1 MNVWF
6 AFQGFKVESSDNW
19 LPTERCLAPYAY
31 PPGSCLGREFSEP
44 EHPFRSPFERDRDRV
59 VHSTAFRRL
68 AKKTQ
73 VFPSPSN
80 DHHRNRLTHTIEVAQ
95 ISRVV
100 ARQLGLEEDLTE
112 AIALAHDLGHPPFGH
127 AGEEELSDCMAKE
140 GGFEHNVHALRIVT
154 KLEYRYPEF
163 MGLNLTWEV
172 REAFSHHAKLLNP
185 EVLGFRSKGAP
196 FLEAQVA
203 DAVDSLAYN
212 AHDIEDAVTAGLVRF
227 EEVREVPIIRDIE
240 REITSTQ
247 DQANPRA
254 LLPTLIRKLINLQVS
269 DLIAET
275 RLALSRKA
283 VVSLADVRGQ
293 KDLLVGNSKSL
304 TGQIRE
310 LEVFLRNKVY
320 LHYRVQRMA
329 YRGRRVV
336 RRLFEEFCKLPRLL
350 PGRYQGRIN
359 TEGVERVVCD
369 YLAGMTDKFANREY
383 LKIFSP
389 EEPI

>member
-1 MNVWF
+1 MV
-6 AFQGFKVESSDNW
+6 SSEFW
-19 LPTERCLAPYAY
+19 VPGGKILAPYAY
-31 PPGSCLGREFSEP
+31 PPAACLGREYAEL

-68 AKKTQ
+68 ANKTQ
-73 VFPSPSN
+73 VFPSPTN

-127 AGEEELSDCMAKE
+127 AGEEELSDCMVNE
-140 GGFEHNVHALRIVT
+140 GGFEHNIHALRIVT
-154 KLEYRYPEF
+154 RLEYRYPDF

-172 REAFSHHAKLLNP
+172 REAFAHHAKRANA
-185 EVLGFRSKGAP
+185 EVTEFRAKGAP

-212 AHDIEDAVTAGLVRF
+212 AHDIEDAVTAGLVKF
-227 EEVREVPIIRDIE
+227 EEVRDVPIIRSIE
-240 REITSTQ
+240 REIASGEGRT
-247 DQANPRA
+247 NPRA
-254 LLPTLIRKLINLQVS
+254 LLPTLIRRLINLQVS

-275 RLALSRKA
+275 RLVLAEKK
-283 VVSLADVRGQ
+283 VGSLGDVRSQ
-293 KDLLVGNSKSL
+293 KGPLVGNSKSL
-304 TGQIRE
+304 SAQIGE
-310 LEVFLRNKVY
+310 LEDFLRSRVY

-329 YRGRRVV
+329 YRGRRIV

-350 PGRYQGRIN
+350 PGRYQGRIG
-359 TEGVERVVCD
+359 TDGIKRVVCD
-369 YLAGMTDKFANREY
+369 YLAGMTDNYANREY
-383 LKIFSP
+383 LRIFSP